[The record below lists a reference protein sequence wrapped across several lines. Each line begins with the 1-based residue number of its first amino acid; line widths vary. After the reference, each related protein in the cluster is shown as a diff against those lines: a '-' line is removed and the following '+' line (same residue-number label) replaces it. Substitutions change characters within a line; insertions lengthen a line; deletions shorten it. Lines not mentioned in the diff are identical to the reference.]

1 MSSKKW
7 RKKNK
12 HFRGDSGAD
21 AQYISLLARFKR
33 CWPAPHL
40 VLPAQT
46 LLRSCYRCPVQWNPS
61 FAILYKYTVLSIA
74 IPHTLPCHAQRTTPA
89 LEQPGRRWLHN
100 GMLAGQRRRRHG
112 MARSPSKRYWHIA
125 AAYDAPHLMHE
136 GHRFGSSALP
146 FPASRTCF
154 DDGVGFHADR
164 YIVCVNGGRLIAI
177 AHDACGRPAIFVVR
191 AVEPFVD
198 CMFSS

>member
-21 AQYISLLARFKR
+21 GQYVSLLARFKR
-33 CWPAPHL
+33 CWPAPHF

-46 LLRSCYRCPVQWNPS
+46 LLRSCYRCPVRWNPS
-61 FAILYKYTVLSIA
+61 FAILYKYTVVSIA
-74 IPHTLPCHAQRTTPA
+74 IPRALPSPA
-89 LEQPGRRWLHN
+89 MSSERHLLWNSQGADGCITACLRAN
-100 GMLAGQRRRRHG
+100 AGG
-112 MARSPSKRYWHIA
+112 DTARSPSKRYWHIA

-136 GHRFGSSALP
+136 GRRFGSAALP

-154 DDGVGFHADR
+154 DDGVGFRADR
-164 YIVCVNGGRLIAI
+164 YIVCVKGGRLIAI
-177 AHDACGRPAIFVVR
+177 AHDARGRPAIFVVR
-191 AVEPFVD
+191 AVEPVVN